1 MTSTQTNV
9 PTRNGILMTGL
20 TLLALALTITLTTA
34 CGSSWGEGGAPAE
47 IVADIAHELE
57 IYDID
62 AYLAQDIP
70 DDQRARFE
78 GMQAEFTR
86 YGIDLADA
94 NTFAKAII
102 DCCHYRNTTLLQG
115 SRVYI
120 VDGTFEPDSVR
131 SALEEELY
139 ESGTSGGYE
148 IWENRALPERFMLL
162 DRLAVG
168 FIPDSGYLVIGDI
181 DGVKEVLH
189 MQSSAGSSDDDSAMQ
204 QVLSRIGDT
213 WRETG
218 RLDAQT
224 YNTANTHCAPGIR
237 YNQFCQATAYHTSY
251 AGDTLKTVIVS
262 LYASDGQAQSESQN
276 LERNLENTA
285 IYEPVDA
292 EIVDLKVDG
301 QVVEATIEHDNPLI
315 RKLSS
320 LF

>member
-9 PTRNGILMTGL
+9 PTRSGILMSDL
-20 TLLALALTITLTTA
+20 TLLALALAITLTTA

-57 IYDID
+57 IYDIG

-78 GMQAEFTR
+78 GVQAEFTR

-102 DCCHYRNTTLLQG
+102 DCCDYRNTTLLQG
-115 SRVYI
+115 ARLYV
-120 VDGTFEPDSVR
+120 VDGTIDLDAVR
-131 SALEEELY
+131 GKLEEELY
-139 ESGTSGGYE
+139 EESEVGGYE
-148 IWENRALPERFMLL
+148 IWESGGLREDFLLLNRV
-162 DRLAVG
+162 AVG
-168 FIPDSGYLVIGDI
+168 IIADKGYVVVGDT

-189 MQSSAGSSDDDSAMQ
+189 NLKSGGSSEERAMRQ
-204 QVLSRIGDT
+204 AVDRLGDG

-237 YNQFCQATAYHTSY
+237 YNQFCQATAYHTSH
-251 AGDTLKTVIVS
+251 AGGTLKTVIVAV
-262 LYASDGQAQSESQN
+262 YASDGQALSESEL

-285 IYEPVDA
+285 IYEPIDV
-292 EIVDLKVDG
+292 EIVDVKVDG

>member
-1 MTSTQTNV
+1 MTSTQTKA
-9 PTRNGILMTGL
+9 PTRSGILMTGL
-20 TLLALALTITLTTA
+20 TLLVLALAITLTTA
-34 CGSSWGEGGAPAE
+34 CGSSWGEGGDPAE

-57 IYDID
+57 IYDIG

-102 DCCHYRNTTLLQG
+102 DCCDYRNTTLLQG
-115 SRVYI
+115 ARVYV
-120 VDGTFEPDSVR
+120 VDGPIDLDAVR
-131 SALEEELY
+131 GKLEEELY
-139 ESGTSGGYE
+139 EESEASGYE
-148 IWENRALPERFMLL
+148 LWESRGLREDFLLLNRV
-162 DRLAVG
+162 AVG
-168 FIPDSGYLVIGDI
+168 IIADKGYVVMGAT
-181 DGVKEVLH
+181 DGVKETLH
-189 MQSSAGSSDDDSAMQ
+189 NLKSGGSSEESAMRQ
-204 QVLSRIGDT
+204 ALDRLGDG

-237 YNQFCQATAYHTSY
+237 YTQFCQATAYHTY
-251 AGDTLKTVIVS
+251 HAGDTLKTVVVAM
-262 LYASDGQAQSESQN
+262 YANDTQAQSESEVF
-276 LERNLENTA
+276 ERNLENTDV
-285 IYEPVDA
+285 YEPIDV
-292 EIVDLKVDG
+292 EIIDLKVDG

>member
-1 MTSTQTNV
+1 MTSTQPNIT
-9 PTRNGILMTGL
+9 TRNGILMTGL
-20 TLLALALTITLTTA
+20 TLLALATTLITA
-34 CGSSWGEGGAPAE
+34 CGASWGEGGDPAE
-47 IVADIAHELE
+47 IVAGFAFELE
-57 IYDID
+57 LYDVD
-62 AYLAQDIP
+62 VYMEQNIP
-70 DDQRARFE
+70 DALRDSFE
-78 GMQAEFTR
+78 NTRAEFER
-86 YGIDLADA
+86 YSIDFADV
-94 NTFAKAII
+94 NNFAKALV
-102 DCCHYRNTTLLQG
+102 DCCAYSNVTQLQG

-148 IWENRALPERFMLL
+148 IWENRALPESFMLL

-168 FIPDSGYLVIGDI
+168 FIPDKGYLVIGDI

-189 MQSSAGSSDDDSAMQ
+189 MQGSAGSSDDDSAMR
-204 QVLSRIGDT
+204 QVLSRIGDA
-213 WRETG
+213 WRDTG

-224 YNTANTHCAPGIR
+224 YNTANTHCAPSIR

-251 AGDTLKTVIVS
+251 AGGTLKTVVFTI
-262 LYASDGQAQSESQN
+262 YASEQQAQSESQK
-276 LERNLENTA
+276 LERNVENMDL
-285 IYEPVDA
+285 YEPIDV
-292 EIVDLKVDG
+292 EIIDVKVDG

>member
-20 TLLALALTITLTTA
+20 TLLALALATALITA
-34 CGSSWGEGGAPAE
+34 CGSSWGEGGDPAE

-57 IYDID
+57 IYDIG

-102 DCCHYRNTTLLQG
+102 DCCDYRNTTLLQG
-115 SRVYI
+115 ARVYV
-120 VDGTFEPDSVR
+120 VDGTIDLDAVR
-131 SALEEELY
+131 GKLEEELY
-139 ESGTSGGYE
+139 EESEVGGYE
-148 IWENRALPERFMLL
+148 IWESRGLREDFLLLNRV
-162 DRLAVG
+162 AVG
-168 FIPDSGYLVIGDI
+168 IIADKGYVVMGDT
-181 DGVKEVLH
+181 DGVKETLH
-189 MQSSAGSSDDDSAMQ
+189 NLKSGGSSEESAMRQ
-204 QVLSRIGDT
+204 ALDRLGDG
-213 WRETG
+213 WRASG
-218 RLDAQT
+218 LVSAQT

-237 YNQFCQATAYHTSY
+237 YNQFCQSTAYYTSH
-251 AGDTLKTVIVS
+251 ADGGTLRTVIVTM
-262 LYASDGQAQSESQN
+262 YASEQQALSESEL

-285 IYEPVDA
+285 IYEPIDV
-292 EIVDLKVDG
+292 EIIDLKVDG

>member
-1 MTSTQTNV
+1 MTSTQTKA

-20 TLLALALTITLTTA
+20 TLLALALATALITA
-34 CGSSWGEGGAPAE
+34 CGSSWGEGGDPAE
-47 IVADIAHELE
+47 IVAGFAFELE
-57 IYDID
+57 LYDVD
-62 AYLAQDIP
+62 VYMEQDIP
-70 DDQRARFE
+70 DDLRDIFE
-78 GMQAEFTR
+78 NTRAEFER
-86 YGIDLADA
+86 YSIDFADV
-94 NTFAKAII
+94 NNFAKALV
-102 DCCHYRNTTLLQG
+102 DCCAYSNVTQLQG

-148 IWENRALPERFMLL
+148 IWENRALPESFMLL

-168 FIPDSGYLVIGDI
+168 FIPDKGYLVIGDI

-189 MQSSAGSSDDDSAMQ
+189 MQSGGGSSDDDSAMQ
-204 QVLSRIGDT
+204 QVLSRIGDA

-224 YNTANTHCAPGIR
+224 YNTANSHCAPGIR

-251 AGDTLKTVIVS
+251 AGGTLTTVIVS
-262 LYASDGQAQSESQN
+262 LYASDDQAMSESQN

-285 IYEPVDA
+285 IYEPIDV